1 MWDQA
6 LTGVLKHLVTYSKNF
21 QLTLIGER
29 LQGLN
34 GDLSPKMDHLV
45 CFMPGTI
52 ALATTMGATLDEAR
66 RSADWDTK
74 DEDNMILAAE
84 LTKTCYGMYKVTAT
98 GLAPEISY
106 FKTKDP
112 PHMFYDGPLRSDD
125 QILNPFSSTSSS
137 SEETSWKSDYII
149 HQQDMHNLQRPE
161 TVESLFYMYRI
172 TLNPVYRQIGWE
184 IFSSFLTHTLIPF
197 SDAGFSSI
205 SNANELP
212 PKFRDNMESF
222 WLAETLK
229 YLYLLFSDDNESLF
243 PLQDVVFNTE
253 AHIFPRQGLTKGM
266 KTGWARKVRDEEGK
280 IVRKGGG
287 GDFLPEEAEGKEI
300 VTMTRVDRKT
310 IQVVATKAAES
321 VTED

>member
-6 LTGVLKHLVTYSKNF
+6 LTGVLKHLVTYTKNF

-29 LQGLN
+29 LQGLK

-66 RSADWDTK
+66 RSVDWDTN

-84 LTKTCYGMYKVTAT
+84 LIKTCYGMYKATAT

-106 FKTKDP
+106 FKTNDP
-112 PHMFYDGPLRSDD
+112 PHMFYEGPLRSDD
-125 QILNPFSSTSSS
+125 GILNPFAYS
-137 SEETSWKSDYII
+137 SEEDTTWKIDYVI
-149 HQQDMHNLQRPE
+149 HQQDLHNLQRPE

-197 SDAGFSSI
+197 SDAGFSSL
-205 SNANELP
+205 SNANEVP

-229 YLYLLFSDDNESLF
+229 YLYLLFSDDENLF

-253 AHIFPRQGLTKGM
+253 AHIFPRQGLSKGM
-266 KTGWARKVRDEEGK
+266 KTGWERKVRDEAGK
-280 IVRKGGG
+280 IVREDG
-287 GDFLPEEAEGKEI
+287 GDLPKEAEGKEI
-300 VTMTRVDRKT
+300 VTKTRVDRKT
-310 IQVVATKAAES
+310 IQVIATKVAES
-321 VTED
+321 VVTEG

>member
-6 LTGVLKHLVTYSKNF
+6 LTGVLKHLVTYTKNF

-29 LQGLN
+29 LQGLK

-84 LTKTCYGMYKVTAT
+84 LIKTCYGMYKATAT

-106 FKTKDP
+106 FKTNDP
-112 PHMFYDGPLRSDD
+112 PHMFYEGPLRSDD
-125 QILNPFSSTSSS
+125 GILNPFAYS
-137 SEETSWKSDYII
+137 SEEDTTWKSDYVI
-149 HQQDMHNLQRPE
+149 HQQDLHNLQRPE

-197 SDAGFSSI
+197 SDAGFSSL
-205 SNANELP
+205 SNANEIP

-229 YLYLLFSDDNESLF
+229 YLYLLFSDDENLF

-253 AHIFPRQGLTKGM
+253 AHIFPRQGLSKGM
-266 KTGWARKVRDEEGK
+266 KTGWERKVRDEAGR
-280 IVRKGGG
+280 IVRERDGG
-287 GDFLPEEAEGKEI
+287 GDLIPEEADGKEI
-300 VTMTRVDRKT
+300 VTKTRVDRKT
-310 IQVVATKAAES
+310 IQVIATKVAES
-321 VTED
+321 VVTEED

>member
-6 LTGVLKHLVTYSKNF
+6 LTGVLKHLVTYTKNF

-29 LQGLN
+29 LQGLK

-66 RSADWDTK
+66 RSADWNTK

-106 FKTKDP
+106 FKTNDP
-112 PHMFYDGPLRSDD
+112 PHMFYDDPLRSDAG
-125 QILNPFSSTSSS
+125 ILNPFAYS
-137 SEETSWKSDYII
+137 SEEDTSWKSDYVI

-184 IFSSFLTHTLIPF
+184 IFSSFLTHTRIPF
-197 SDAGFSSI
+197 SDAGFSSL
-205 SNANELP
+205 SNANEVP

-229 YLYLLFSDDNESLF
+229 YLYLLFSDDEGLF

-253 AHIFPRQGLTKGM
+253 AHIFPRQELSKGM
-266 KTGWARKVRDEEGK
+266 KTGWARKARDDAGK
-280 IVRKGGG
+280 IMRDGSEG
-287 GDFLPEEAEGKEI
+287 LPEEAEGKEI
-300 VTMTRVDRKT
+300 VTKTRVDRKT
-310 IQVVATKAAES
+310 IQVVATKVAEF